1 MDPRERLERLI
12 MGLEQSIPEM
22 RARLQYIPPEDLE
35 RKYTEKVVASME
47 EELAKARRELEAL
60 DKAGAGG

>member
-35 RKYTEKVVASME
+35 RKYTEKFVASME

-60 DKAGAGG
+60 DKAGSGG